1 MSLDSGK
8 TLGGIGAILIAVGS
22 FVPFLGLV
30 GMILVLVAMKRLSEY
45 YNERGIFNNALYG
58 FILGIISIV
67 VTVVQLVWVI
77 ARVFVAIQQAGY
89 YWDFSPTTVF
99 EEVLGVMAL
108 AVVIISIFSLLQAI
122 FYRKSLTIL
131 SDMSGEKRFV
141 TAGLLLLIGTI
152 VSVVI
157 TGLVWLFV
165 IFEGI
170 EAFFPFSPIGWIG
183 GILPLV
189 AWILAA
195 VGFFSIKTPTPQ
207 LPSATPTVSVE
218 KKFCRYCGAEN
229 KGDAVFCGRCGKK
242 IGMPAQPPPAPSS
255 QLIPKGRFCTQCGKL
270 ISVEAKFCP
279 YCGKNL
285 QRKKTT

>member
-1 MSLDSGK
+1 MSLESGK

-67 VTVVQLVWVI
+67 VTIVQFVWVI

-99 EEVLGVMAL
+99 EEVLGIMAL
-108 AVVIISIFSLLQAI
+108 AVVITSIFALLQAI

-131 SDMSGEKRFV
+131 SEMSGEKRFV

-152 VSVVI
+152 VSVVM
-157 TGLVWLFV
+157 TGLVLLFV
-165 IFEGI
+165 VFEGF
-170 EAFFPFSPIGWIG
+170 EAMHACMH
-183 GILPLV
+183 LV

-195 VGFFSIKTPTPQ
+195 VGFFAIKTPTTQ
-207 LPSATPTVSVE
+207 LPSVAPTVSVE

-242 IGMPAQPPPAPSS
+242 IGMSAQPSPASSS

-279 YCGKNL
+279 YCGKKL
-285 QRKKTT
+285 

>member
-1 MSLDSGK
+1 
-8 TLGGIGAILIAVGS
+8 
-22 FVPFLGLV
+22 
-30 GMILVLVAMKRLSEY
+30 
-45 YNERGIFNNALYG
+45 
-58 FILGIISIV
+58 V
-67 VTVVQLVWVI
+67 VTIVQFVWVF

-108 AVVIISIFSLLQAI
+108 AVVIISMFSLLQAI

-152 VSVVI
+152 VSGVI

-165 IFEGI
+165 IFEGF
-170 EAFFPFSPIGWIG
+170 EAFFPFSPIGWII

-195 VGFFSIKTPTPQ
+195 VGFFAIKTPTTQ
-207 LPSATPTVSVE
+207 LPSVAPAVSVE

-229 KGDAVFCGRCGKK
+229 KSDAVFCGRCGKK
-242 IGMPAQPPPAPSS
+242 IGMSAQPVPAPSS

-270 ISVEAKFCP
+270 ISVEAKFCS
-279 YCGKNL
+279 YCGKSL